1 MLAFVIRRLG
11 QAVPVIFLSSIGIFL
26 LLHLVPGDP
35 ALLIAGQDASPA
47 AVQQVRRALQLDR
60 PLPVQYGVWLGHA
73 VRGDLGTSLVTRLP
87 VAQLIGQRVPATLEL
102 AAASYLLML
111 AIAIPTG
118 VLAAVKQQG
127 PVDWLISS
135 LNGVAIAVPNF
146 WFGILAILLFALHL
160 GWLPPGGRADFAGDP
175 GASLKFLILPA
186 LTLAVHPAAGLSR
199 LVKAA
204 MLESLHEDYVRTA
217 RAKGMRE
224 AAVVVRHA
232 LRNALIPVVTVLG
245 LEFGRLLGGAVI
257 VESIFAWPGVG
268 RLILDAVGNR
278 DYTVVQGALLM
289 LVVTFIAVN
298 LATDLVCG
306 MLDPRIRLGAGRG
319 R

>member
-160 GWLPPGGRADFAGDP
+160 GWLPPGGRAGFAGDP

>member
-1 MLAFVIRRLG
+1 MLAFVIRRLA
-11 QAVPVIFLSSIGIFL
+11 QAVPVVFLSSIGIFL

-60 PLPVQYGVWLGHA
+60 PLPVQYGVWLGRA
-73 VRGDLGTSLVTRLP
+73 LRGDLGTSLVTRLP

-111 AIAIPTG
+111 VIAIPTG

-160 GWLPPGGRADFAGDP
+160 GWLPPGGRADFARDP

-224 AAVVVRHA
+224 SAIVVRHA

-289 LVVTFIAVN
+289 LVITFIAVN
-298 LATDLVCG
+298 LVTDLVCG